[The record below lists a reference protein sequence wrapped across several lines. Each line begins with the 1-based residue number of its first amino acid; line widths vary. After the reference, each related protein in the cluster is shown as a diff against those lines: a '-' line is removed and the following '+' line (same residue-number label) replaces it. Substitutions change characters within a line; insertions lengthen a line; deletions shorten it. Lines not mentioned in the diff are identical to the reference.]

1 MTEEKYIVQRLTR
14 VHVRTDCGLAQITDD
29 AIRMKLKER
38 AGPEKEEEVDAMQF
52 MAIKE

>member
-1 MTEEKYIVQRLTR
+1 MTGRGIAQRLIR
-14 VHVRTDCGLAQITDD
+14 GADCGLAQITDD